1 MKSTHFVFRT
11 AVLTLLFAGA
21 LAQAAPITG
30 TVTNKTTGKP
40 ASGDTVVL
48 VNPMTGMSEIARTTS
63 DAHGHYSLNAAVN
76 GPALVQATHQGA
88 GYFIAAPQ
96 GGAPGD
102 ITVYDV
108 AAKVDG
114 VVIDEDVVG
123 VIEASNG
130 QLRVVERYSIHNSS
144 MPLRTQWSPRSFEL
158 VLPAEAVV
166 DGVSAQRP
174 GPRSLPTT
182 VKLDPDG
189 PKGHYAINFP
199 IQPDDGEKGTLF
211 QIEYEV
217 PYTSGKFT
225 FHPQMSIPARTL
237 WVVLPKSMTFA
248 SGAGSVFQSA
258 PQDPGFQTFVARNA
272 LPGKALEFTVSGSGS
287 MPREDQGAQGS
298 QAAGAPGNQ
307 PGGGIGNPIGTPDP
321 LTKYKGW
328 ILAGF
333 ALLLAAAAAIL
344 LRKQAALTG
353 APRPAT
359 NAVAGSKTPTGISPS
374 AAPADR
380 NAALLNILKEELF
393 ALESEK
399 ASGTISPGE
408 YAEVK
413 AGLEAVL
420 KRALKRNS

>member
-21 LAQAAPITG
+21 LAQAASITG
-30 TVTNKTTGKP
+30 TVTNKTNGKP
-40 ASGDTVVL
+40 AAGDTVVL
-48 VNPMTGMSEIARTTS
+48 VDVQAGMSEAATAKTDAR
-63 DAHGHYSLNAAVN
+63 GHYSLNEPGS
-76 GPALVQATHQGA
+76 GPYLIRATHQGA

-96 GGAPGD
+96 GGAHGD

-123 VIEASNG
+123 VVEASNG

-174 GPRSLPTT
+174 GASSLPTT

-225 FHPQMSIPARTL
+225 FHPEMSIPARTL

-248 SGAGSVFQSA
+248 VGAGSVFQSA
-258 PQDPGFQTFVARNA
+258 PQDPSFQTYVARNA

-333 ALLLAAAAAIL
+333 ALLLAAAAAFL
-344 LRKQAALTG
+344 LRKQAALTSAPQPARNATAG
-353 APRPAT
+353 AAT
-359 NAVAGSKTPTGISPS
+359 TQPFS
-374 AAPADR
+374 AAPAGR

-420 KRALKRNS
+420 KRALKRR

>member
-1 MKSTHFVFRT
+1 MKSTQFVRRIL
-11 AVLTLLFAGA
+11 VLSLLLAGA
-21 LAQAAPITG
+21 LAQAASITG
-30 TVTNKTTGKP
+30 TVTNKTLGKP
-40 ASGDTVVL
+40 AVGDTVVL
-48 VNPMTGMSEIARTTS
+48 VDVQAGMSEAATAKTDAR
-63 DAHGHYSLNAAVN
+63 GHYSLSEPGS
-76 GPALVQATHQGA
+76 GPYLIRANHQGV

-96 GGAPGD
+96 GGAQGD

-108 AAKVDG
+108 DAKVDG

-123 VIEASNG
+123 VVEASNG
-130 QLRVVERYSIHNSS
+130 QLRVVERYSVHNAS
-144 MPLRTQWSPRSFEL
+144 MPLHTQWSPRSFEI

-174 GPRSLPTT
+174 GASSLPTT

-189 PKGHYAINFP
+189 PKGHYSINFP
-199 IQPDDGEKGTLF
+199 IQPNDGEKGTLF

-217 PYTSGKFT
+217 PYSGGKFT
-225 FHPQMSIPARTL
+225 FHPQVSIPARTV
-237 WVVLPKSMTFA
+237 WVVLPKSMTFVA
-248 SGAGSVFQSA
+248 GSGSVFQSA

-298 QAAGAPGNQ
+298 QTAGAPGNQ

-321 LTKYKGW
+321 LTKYKWW
-328 ILAGF
+328 ILAGL
-333 ALLLAAAAAIL
+333 ALLLAAAAALL
-344 LRKQAALTG
+344 LRKQATLTG
-353 APRPAT
+353 APQPTQNASAGATTQIHTALPA
-359 NAVAGSKTPTGISPS
+359 G
-374 AAPADR
+374 R
-380 NAALLNILKEELF
+380 NAALLGILKEELF

-399 ASGTISPGE
+399 ATGTISPGE

-420 KRALKRNS
+420 KWALKRNS

>member
-1 MKSTHFVFRT
+1 MKSTQFVLRI
-11 AVLTLLFAGA
+11 AVLTLLFMSAM
-21 LAQAAPITG
+21 AQAAPITG
-30 TVTNKTTGKP
+30 TVTNKTNGKP
-40 ASGDTVVL
+40 SAGDTVVL
-48 VNPMTGMSEIARTTS
+48 VDVRAGMSEDATAKTDAR
-63 DAHGHYSLNAAVN
+63 GHYSLNAPGT
-76 GPALVQATHQGA
+76 GPYLIRANHQGA

-96 GGAPGD
+96 GGAPGN

-123 VIEASNG
+123 VVEAGNG
-130 QLRVVERYSIHNSS
+130 QLRVIERYSVHNSS

-174 GPRSLPTT
+174 GAGSLPTS

-189 PKGHYAINFP
+189 LKGHYAINFP
-199 IQPDDGEKGTLF
+199 IQPNEGEEGTLF
-211 QIEYEV
+211 QIEYEL
-217 PYTSGKFT
+217 PYSGGKFT
-225 FHPQMSIPARTL
+225 FHPQVSIPARTV
-237 WVVLPKSMTFA
+237 WVVLPRSMTFA

-258 PQDPGFQTFVARNA
+258 PQDPSFQTFVARNA

-287 MPREDQGAQGS
+287 MPREDQGGSGQQQGADNRAQNAS
-298 QAAGAPGNQ
+298 GAPGNQ

-321 LTKYKGW
+321 LTKYKWW

-344 LRKQAALTG
+344 LRKQTTLTG
-353 APRPAT
+353 APQSAP
-359 NAVAGSKTPTGISPS
+359 NVAAGDAPTG
-374 AAPADR
+374 R
-380 NAALLNILKEELF
+380 NAALLGILKDELF

-399 ASGTISPGE
+399 ASGTISAIE